1 MQFLLLSAALFGA
14 SFVLW
19 WLSRRQTLKAMEA
32 RFTPEFPV
40 KQLEEDAA
48 AVAAELGSGA
58 FRQPVIVHGTIRCD
72 HPLAAE
78 LTKTPCVAY
87 KFSVTREYEEVVWST
102 DDKGNQISTR
112 QRRSEE
118 LASNE
123 RHTSF
128 DLQDSSGAIRVFP
141 DKAKLE
147 LVKSHSS
154 FEPAPLAAFSQLTLT
169 GPHRAGDTLG
179 YRYDE
184 SCLSVGA
191 EISVY
196 AEASD
201 VDGTLVLR
209 KPEAKDALFI
219 VSPRSL
225 QELAQGVKT
234 SAVLLFGS
242 SIGVALLAGVV
253 LMLGVIR

>member
-1 MQFLLLSAALFGA
+1 MQFLLLSAALFCA
-14 SFVLW
+14 SFGLW
-19 WLSRRQTLKAMEA
+19 WLSRRQSLKAMEA

-40 KQLEEDAA
+40 KQLEEEAA

-58 FRQPVIVHGTIRCD
+58 FRQPVKVHGKIRCD
-72 HPLAAE
+72 QPLVAE

-87 KFSVTREYEEVVWST
+87 RFSVTREYEEIVWST
-102 DDKGNQISTR
+102 DDKGNQISSR
-112 QRRSEE
+112 QRRSEQ

-128 DLQDSSGAIRVFP
+128 DLEDFSGCIRVFP

-147 LVKSHSS
+147 LIKSHSS
-154 FEPAPLAAFSQLTLT
+154 FEPAPLAAFSQLMLT
-169 GPHRAGDTLG
+169 GPHSAGETLG

-184 SCLSVGA
+184 SCLTVGI
-191 EISVY
+191 EISVF

-234 SAVLLFGS
+234 SAVVLFGS
-242 SIGVALLAGVV
+242 SIGVALLAAVV